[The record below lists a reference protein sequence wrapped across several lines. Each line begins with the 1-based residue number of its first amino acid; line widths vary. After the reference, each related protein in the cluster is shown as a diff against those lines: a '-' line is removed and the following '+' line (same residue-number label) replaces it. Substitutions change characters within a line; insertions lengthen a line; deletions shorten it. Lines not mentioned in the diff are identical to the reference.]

1 MFFSR
6 RCKYA
11 ISMFRKRRIFMT
23 STDFSSIWK
32 KVESS
37 TQKNDHNVDSFIIN
51 FSSLFRKQQNFHLNE
66 NYSWDNL
73 FSSALWDELKDND
86 NEIETRMHQNFTSEY
101 ITLLNERRQ
110 TRRNIKS
117 VKIHKRWMKNQILNI
132 TNKIQF
138 IKIDDW
144 KAWSQLN
151 SLRKNLLQKHNDLYK
166 IIVNLNYCKYKNFKQ
181 TRKKTNLNNQL
192 NFWKAKFEKN
202 EKIMNHRMIATKNI
216 KSSNWRC
223 K

>member
-1 MFFSR
+1 
-6 RCKYA
+6 
-11 ISMFRKRRIFMT
+11 MT
-23 STDFSSIWK
+23 SIDFSSVWEE
-32 KVESS
+32 VESS
-37 TQKNDHNVDSFIIN
+37 TQKSDHNVDSFIIN

-73 FSSALWDELKDND
+73 FFSAFWDELKDND
-86 NEIETRMHQNFTSEY
+86 NEIETRMHQNLTFEY
-101 ITLLNERRQ
+101 IALLNERRQ
-110 TRRNIKS
+110 TRRDIKS
-117 VKIHKRWMKNQILNI
+117 VKTHKRRMKSQILNI
-132 TNKIQF
+132 TSKIQF

-144 KAWSQLN
+144 EAWFQLN

-166 IIVNLNYCKYKNFKQ
+166 ISVNLNYCEYKNFKQ

-192 NFWKAKFEKN
+192 NFWETKFEKD
-202 EKIMNHRMIATKNI
+202 EKIMNHRMIATEST